1 MIEVDPHKSIEIPLA
16 LTGIGVV
23 VTRPAHQAH
32 HLAEL
37 IRLQGGKAIL
47 FPVLEILD
55 ASDLGPLYA
64 LIDRLDEFDLAIF
77 ISPNAVNKAMNLIK
91 SRRELPASLKIA
103 AIGRGST
110 KELKHFGVAD
120 IITPAARFDSEN
132 LLALPQLQEVSG
144 KRIIIFRGDGGRE
157 VLGDNLMARGASIE
171 YAECYRRS
179 RPNADAA
186 QLLRYWARDELN
198 AVTVTSADGLHN
210 LFDMVGKL
218 GRQWLKKTPLFA
230 PHERIALVASELG
243 LEQVTV
249 TPPGDEGLLRSIV
262 QHFSKLKTQ

>member
-1 MIEVDPHKSIEIPLA
+1 MIEVDPKKFIETPLA
-16 LTGIGVV
+16 LAGIGVV

-37 IRLQGGKAIL
+37 IRQQGGKSIL

-64 LIDRLDEFDLAIF
+64 LIDRLEEFDLAIF

-91 SRRELPASLKIA
+91 SRRELPAHLKIA

-110 KELKHFGVAD
+110 KELRHFGVAD

-157 VLGDNLMARGASIE
+157 VLGDNLIARGASIE

-198 AVTVTSADGLHN
+198 A
-210 LFDMVGKL
+210 
-218 GRQWLKKTPLFA
+218 
-230 PHERIALVASELG
+230 ERS
-243 LEQVTV
+243 
-249 TPPGDEGLLRSIV
+249 R
-262 QHFSKLKTQ
+262 FSKRHAPVVLICSMTARTFAASPPSA